1 MLRSGRINELD
12 NLKDTTSFSIIRIIK
27 AFCHSHN
34 FIVNIYLST
43 DPSLNLAPLVSWMAL
58 GTIFS
63 TFSGRPSW
71 SA

>member
-1 MLRSGRINELD
+1 MISNVKFIQNY
-12 NLKDTTSFSIIRIIK
+12 SYIK

-34 FIVNIYLST
+34 LVVDIYFLST

-63 TFSGRPSW
+63 TFSGRPS
-71 SA
+71 